1 MNPAKLVRQLN
12 EAAAFHQK
20 NDLGNAERLYRAV
33 LKQAPQQPDALH
45 LMGVLL
51 DQRGDLAKG
60 IALVRQA
67 LAVQNAFPDAHFNL
81 GRMLAAAGDPEGAK
95 RHYDY
100 ALMLKPGHALAQNG
114 LGILHRA
121 QRTYGEACAA
131 FERAIRFEPRLIE
144 AYINLCNTYRDTCNE
159 AGILKVADQGL
170 TVDPQRAQLWL
181 LRAEA
186 SFTAGRLADGW
197 RDYEWR
203 FITPQQPV
211 DMQRYPL
218 PVWKG
223 EDLAGKGIL
232 IWCEQGVGDEIIF
245 ASMVKG
251 VAARAKK
258 CVLQTTPRL
267 APLFARSFPTVE
279 VHGAPV
285 PADVVQTLDVQS
297 AMGSLGQW
305 CRPSFGSFPAAN
317 DYLKADPGRT
327 AALRAKY
334 TGGRERGL
342 VVGLAWRSANVTD
355 AAQKTVGLNQWGAV
369 LNVPGV
375 TFVNLQYGDTRDD
388 LAAARTNFGVD
399 VIDDP
404 GVDALADLD
413 GFAAQVAA
421 MDIVISSSNTAAHMA
436 GALGVPTFCMIPRA
450 LGSGRRWYWFGEGRA
465 SPWYRSMTLFR
476 QTQDAVWTDALADI
490 GLALVNAAAAAR
502 VLDQPADFLERLA
515 RGYLGA
521 GMNAEAEKTYDQAV
535 LLAPSS
541 VRLLREAANLKLKRS
556 AAAEALPLVECAVA
570 QEPGSPELHNMH
582 GMILARLRRFDEAV
596 AAYRRA
602 IAHAPVQ
609 AELHNNLGTALR
621 KAGRN
626 LEACEAYAEAH
637 RLKADHPSIF
647 LNYAMALSEINKLA
661 EALAALN
668 DLIALKPDY
677 VDAHYNRALVLMALG
692 RLEEGWRDFKWRL
705 KRPNVH
711 VHHEDFPQPVWSGE
725 PLADK
730 HVLVWTDLGLGDEI
744 LVGSIIPDLAAA
756 ARHVTLLCSVRLVP
770 LFRRSFPGITVD
782 TRAAPLPPSATSN
795 DIDLQMSL
803 AELGAAFRHTFDAF
817 PKHQTFLAVDAN
829 KRDALRNRYLAG
841 RKERLLVGISWR
853 SINPDI
859 GAQKS
864 VPLTHWLPILKT
876 PGVAFVN
883 LQYGDCRAEIESLR
897 RDHGVDIIDDANIN
911 TLGDM
916 DPVAAQVAAMDLVI
930 SISNTTVHL
939 AGGAGVPV
947 WVLLPKGHAR
957 LWYWFRGLE
966 RCAWYPATK
975 LLTSP
980 DEGDWSQ
987 LITQCAA
994 DLRRWAESQP

>member
-1 MNPAKLVRQLN
+1 MNPAKLARQLN
-12 EAAAFHQK
+12 EAAAYHQK
-20 NDLGNAERLYRAV
+20 NDLDNAERLYRAV
-33 LKQAPQQPDALH
+33 LKQAPRQPDALH
-45 LMGVLL
+45 LLGVLL
-51 DQRGDLAKG
+51 DQRGDPARG

-67 LAVQNAFPDAHFNL
+67 LAVQNAFPNAHFNL
-81 GRMLAAAGDPEGAK
+81 GRMLDATGDVEGAK
-95 RHYDY
+95 HHYDY

-114 LGILHRA
+114 LGILYRA
-121 QRTYGEACAA
+121 QRAYGEACAA
-131 FERAIRFEPRLIE
+131 FERAIRFDPGLIE

-159 AGILKVADQGL
+159 VGILKVADQGL
-170 TVDPQRAQLWL
+170 KMDPQRAQLWL

-186 SFTAGRLADGW
+186 SFTVGRLADGW

-203 FITPQQPV
+203 FITPQLPV
-211 DMQRYPL
+211 DMQHYPL
-218 PVWKG
+218 PTWKG
-223 EDLAGKGIL
+223 EDLTGKGIL

-245 ASMVKG
+245 ASMVKC

-258 CVLQTTPRL
+258 CVLQTTSRL
-267 APLFARSFPTVE
+267 VPLFARSFPGIE
-279 VHGAPV
+279 VHGAAV

-297 AMGSLGQW
+297 SMGSLGQW
-305 CRPSFGSFPAAN
+305 CRPSFNAFPASN
-317 DYLKADPGRT
+317 DYLKAEPGRT

-334 TGGRERGL
+334 VGARKHSL

-375 TFVNLQYGDTRDD
+375 TFVNLQYGDTREA
-388 LAAARTNFGVD
+388 LAAARANFGVD

-404 GVDALADLD
+404 DVDALADLD

-421 MDIVISSSNTAAHMA
+421 MDLVISSSNTAAHMA
-436 GALGVPTFCMIPRA
+436 GALGVPTFCLIPRA

-476 QTQDAVWTDALADI
+476 QTQDAVWTDVLADI
-490 GLALVNAAAAAR
+490 GLALVNAAAATH

-515 RGYLGA
+515 RGYMSA
-521 GMNAEAEKTYDQAV
+521 GMNAEAEKTHGQAV
-535 LLAPSS
+535 LYARPST
-541 VRLLREAANLKLKRS
+541 RLLREAANLKLKRG
-556 AAAEALPLVECAVA
+556 AAAEALPLVERAVE

-582 GMILARLRRFDEAV
+582 GMILARLRRLDDAIS
-596 AAYRRA
+596 AYLHA
-602 IAHAPVQ
+602 IAYAPAQ

-626 LEACEAYAEAH
+626 IEACEAYAEAH

-661 EALAALN
+661 EALTAL
-668 DLIALKPDY
+668 DGLIALKPDY
-677 VDAHYNRALVLMALG
+677 VDAHCNRALVLMALG

-711 VHHEDFPQPVWSGE
+711 VRHEDFPHPVWSGE

-744 LVGSIIPDLAAA
+744 LVGSLIPDIAAA
-756 ARHVTLLCSVRLVP
+756 ARHVTLLCSARLVP

-782 TRAAPLPPSATSN
+782 TRTAPLPPSAVSR

-803 AELGAAFRHTFDAF
+803 AELGAAFRRTFEEF
-817 PKHQTFLAVDAN
+817 PERQKFLAVDVN
-829 KRDALRNRYLAG
+829 KRDALRNKYLAG
-841 RKERLLVGISWR
+841 RTERLLVGISWR
-853 SINPDI
+853 SINPEI
-859 GAQKS
+859 GAQKGI
-864 VPLTHWLPILKT
+864 PLAQWLPILKV
-876 PGVAFVN
+876 PGIAFVN
-883 LQYGDCRAEIESLR
+883 LQYGDCRAEIEGLR
-897 RDHGVDIIDDANIN
+897 REHGVDIVDDADID
-911 TLGDM
+911 TLGDV
-916 DPVAAQVAAMDLVI
+916 DPVAAQIAAMDHVI

-939 AGGAGVPV
+939 AGAAGVPV

-966 RCAWYPATK
+966 RCAWYPTAK

-980 DEGDWSQ
+980 DEGGWSQ
-987 LITQCAA
+987 LIAQCAA
-994 DLRRWAESQP
+994 DLQRWAESSS